1 MSNSVHSGEWKRTRR
16 AVAATRPAVCEK
28 CGQVINP
35 GDLWE
40 LDHRIPRSRGGTN
53 DLSNLRP
60 LHRRCNRQGTSR
72 LAWESTLRR
81 RQEAAR
87 ASAAWWDEPQGG
99 GTPCL
104 FGDRVEV
111 VERSR
116 IF

>member
-1 MSNSVHSGEWKRTRR
+1 MGNSVHTAEWKRYRR
-16 AVAATRPAVCEK
+16 AFAATLPAVCEK

-35 GDLWE
+35 GDRWE
-40 LDHRIPRSRGGTN
+40 LDHRVPRSRGGTN

-81 RQEAAR
+81 RHEAIR
-87 ASAAWWDEPQGG
+87 ASEARWGAPGG
-99 GTPCL
+99 GH
-104 FGDRVEV
+104 RVEVVGV

-116 IF
+116 VF